1 MSPSQAIHTNKNSG
15 RFKNRPVDLLLAVH
29 CHQPVGNLDQVI
41 EEAYQ
46 RSYLPFI
53 ETLRRHPRIKFAA
66 HYSGVLL
73 EWFESRHPEFLGLL
87 KDLVKKGQLELL
99 TGGHYEPILS
109 LIPDEDKYGQ
119 IRMQN
124 DYLKGKFGSA
134 PRGMWLAERVWE
146 PHLARI
152 MAQSGVE
159 YTLLDD
165 SHFIAAGLE
174 KEQLSGYYLTEEA
187 GEMLRIFPISRYLR
201 HAIPFK
207 KPDEVMDHLRQL
219 SINQGLAVIA
229 DDGEKFGLWPGTQ
242 KVFSSGYLDKLFDL
256 IEEAEWLKSRSF
268 SDYLEEELPAGRIYL
283 PSSSYFE
290 MMDWSLPAAAEKKY
304 KRIID
309 DLKKNDYL
317 EEFLPFLSG
326 GYFRNFLVK
335 YPESNLMHKRMLQAS
350 DRLSRMKKG
359 KSLLGEKELES
370 RLKEAELAVY
380 KSQCGCAYWHG
391 VFSGIYLNYL
401 RHAVYENILKAEA
414 VMDSHARGN
423 DDYADITITDL
434 DRDGREEVLLTSSML
449 NLYFSPAQGGTLFEI
464 DYKPKNYNLIN
475 TLARREEAY
484 HEKIKPPAWQGGA
497 EMSDAARKTVDRAKK
512 AGLDELLIYDR
523 HPRFCLVDHFLSE
536 GTTLESFSRNKFKE
550 EGDFEG
556 SYTFMPQRR
565 GSEVLLRMKKDGLVN
580 GKEVRVE
587 KEISIMAKQ
596 SIINVVY
603 DLSNIS
609 QEVVHLWFGTEF
621 NFSFMKGNINDNY
634 CLVEGEEKSLI
645 TASGKSENISSLG
658 IVDERKGFGVVL
670 ALDRPAALWRFP
682 IETVSISE
690 AGFERTFQGSVLFP
704 NWKISLH
711 PGQKWKIKIALRIEE

>member
-1 MSPSQAIHTNKNSG
+1 MNKNSG
-15 RFKNRPVDLLLAVH
+15 QSKTRPVDLLLAVH

-53 ETLRRHPRIKFAA
+53 ETLREHPRIKFAA

-73 EWFESRHPEFLGLL
+73 EWFEARHPEFLGLL
-87 KDLVKKGQLELL
+87 KDLVRKGQLELL

-109 LIPDEDKYGQ
+109 LIPDDDKLGQ
-119 IRMQN
+119 IKMLN

-146 PHLARI
+146 PHLPRVL
-152 MAQSGVE
+152 AQSGVE

-174 KEQLSGYYLTEEA
+174 KEKLGGYYLTEES

-207 KPDEVMDHLRQL
+207 KPDEVIDHLRQL
-219 SINQGLAVIA
+219 SAGGQGLAVIA

-242 KVFSSGYLDKLFDL
+242 KVFSGGYLNKLFDL
-256 IEEAEWLKSRSF
+256 IEKTEWLRSRSF

-283 PSSSYFE
+283 PANSYFE
-290 MMDWSLPAAAEKKY
+290 MMDWSLPAPAEKKF
-304 KRIID
+304 KRIIE
-309 DLKKNDYL
+309 DLKKSDYL

-326 GYFRNFLVK
+326 GFFRNFLVK
-335 YPESNLMHKRMLQAS
+335 YPESNLMHKRMLQVS

-359 KSLLGEKELES
+359 KSLLGEKEFES
-370 RLKEAELAVY
+370 RLKEAELALY

-391 VFSGIYLNYL
+391 IFSGIYLNYL

-414 VMDSHARGN
+414 VMDSHARGS

-464 DYKPKNYNLIN
+464 DYKPKNFNLVN
-475 TLARREEAY
+475 NLARREEAY
-484 HEKIKPPAWQGGA
+484 HEKIKPPAWEGGA
-497 EMSDAARKTVDRAKK
+497 ELSDAARKRVDRAKK

-523 HPRFCLVDHFLSE
+523 RPRFCLVDHFLGE
-536 GTTLESFSRNKFKE
+536 GTTLESFSRNKYKE
-550 EGDFEG
+550 EGDFSG

-565 GSEVLLRMKKDGLVN
+565 GNEVLLRMKNDGEV
-580 GKEVRVE
+580 GGRGVRVE

-596 SIINVVY
+596 SIINIVY
-603 DLSNIS
+603 DLSNLS
-609 QEVVHLWFGTEF
+609 DEVVHLWFGTEF
-621 NFSFMKGNINDNY
+621 NFSFLTGNNSDIP
-634 CLVEGEEKSLI
+634 CHIEGEEN
-645 TASGKSENISSLG
+645 GQNISG
-658 IVDERKGFGVVL
+658 VTIVDERKGFSVVL

-690 AGFERTFQGSVLFP
+690 SGFEKTFQSSLFFP